1 MLANGAEIRVSRE
14 ARTLPLPDGMTT
26 KTADK
31 QKFWQSP
38 DSTLLSPAG
47 EGELIISRVRSII
60 AIAGFSL
67 AMVAAFRNPLS
78 IDLRIYQAVLTL
90 ATAISLAIHLL
101 VRRVVYDWWVGFVAS
116 IADVT
121 LVSVGLSVF
130 LIAGS
135 PELALNSTILFP
147 AYFYAL
153 SVTTVRLDHRACLVA
168 GVAASVQYL
177 GIVGFAAAKYGLS
190 AEFIN
195 VEVQGVRVALLM
207 GMAMLGVVVNKR
219 MQRPHV
225 LSANDSLTGLLNR
238 RAFADRWDSELARA
252 RRYGRPISI
261 AVIDIDYFKQ
271 FNDQHGHSGGDAA
284 LVAVALALRGRVRDS
299 DFIGRLG
306 GEEFIVAFPET
317 GSEAAQSCAEGL
329 RKAVAESPLMMPSG
343 RATTSVTVSI
353 GVATWPEHGEELS
366 RLQERAD
373 DRMYQA
379 KLAGKNRVIGPGPS
393 ARSTDALVPH

>member
-1 MLANGAEIRVSRE
+1 MPENGPEVRDIRE
-14 ARTLPLPDGMTT
+14 ARTLPLPDSMTT
-26 KTADK
+26 TSANK
-31 QKFWQSP
+31 QKFWRSP
-38 DSTLLSPAG
+38 DATLLSPAA
-47 EGELIISRVRSII
+47 EGELIISRVRSIVALI
-60 AIAGFSL
+60 GFTV

-78 IDLRIYQAVLTL
+78 VDLRIYQAILTL
-90 ATAISLAIHLL
+90 ATAISLALHLL

-116 IADVT
+116 VADVT

-168 GVAASVQYL
+168 GVAASLQYL
-177 GIVGFAAAKYGLS
+177 AIVGFAALKYGLT
-190 AEFIN
+190 AEFVH
-195 VEVQGVRVALLM
+195 VEVQGVRVVLLM
-207 GMAMLGVVVNKR
+207 GMALLGVVVNKR

-238 RAFADRWDSELARA
+238 RAFSDRWDSELARA

-284 LVAVALALRGRVRDS
+284 LVAVALALRGRIRDS
-299 DFIGRLG
+299 DFIGRMG
-306 GEEFIVAFPET
+306 GEEFVVAFPET
-317 GSEAAQSCAEGL
+317 DSAAAQSCAEGL

-343 RATTSVTVSI
+343 RSPTSVTVSI
-353 GVATWPEHGEELS
+353 GVATWPEHGEELG

-379 KLAGKNRVIGPGPS
+379 KLAGKNRVIGPTTS
-393 ARSTDALVPH
+393 ARSPGTLVAH

>member
-1 MLANGAEIRVSRE
+1 
-14 ARTLPLPDGMTT
+14 MTT
-26 KTADK
+26 TPADK
-31 QKFWQSP
+31 QKFWRSP

-60 AIAGFSL
+60 ALMGFTV

-78 IDLRIYQAVLTL
+78 VDLRIYQAILTL
-90 ATAISLAIHLL
+90 ATAISLALHLL

-116 IADVT
+116 VADVT

-177 GIVGFAAAKYGLS
+177 AIVGFAAVKYGLS
-190 AEFIN
+190 AEFVNI
-195 VEVQGVRVALLM
+195 EVQGVRVALLM

-238 RAFADRWDSELARA
+238 RAFSDRWESELARA

-284 LVAVALALRGRVRDS
+284 LVAVALALRGRIRDS
-299 DFIGRLG
+299 DFIGRMG
-306 GEEFIVAFPET
+306 GEEFVVAFPET
-317 GSEAAQSCAEGL
+317 GSAAAQSCAEGL
-329 RKAVAESPLMMPSG
+329 RKAVAESPLMMPTG
-343 RATTSVTVSI
+343 RSTPSVTVSI
-353 GVATWPEHGEELS
+353 GVATWPEHGEELG

-379 KLAGKNRVIGPGPS
+379 KLAGKNRVIGPTTS
-393 ARSTDALVPH
+393 ARSPDTLVAQ